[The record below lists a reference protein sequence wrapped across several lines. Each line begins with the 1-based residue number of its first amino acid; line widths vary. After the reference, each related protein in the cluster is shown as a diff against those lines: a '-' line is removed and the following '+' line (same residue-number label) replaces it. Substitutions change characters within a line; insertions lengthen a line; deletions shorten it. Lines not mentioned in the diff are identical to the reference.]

1 MAERPGQQ
9 PGITQGD
16 IGPRYVRK
24 RLQDEVYLAHYCKAG
39 DRLRIVATLATGVI
53 AALTTVT
60 LTYGGRV
67 QGMDGELMSL
77 GDSVTFSVADGAQT
91 AITARMPEGYVVDL
105 IVSTAS
111 AVAVGD
117 MAVVVDLIQGEGSAA
132 FAYGLLAAGWVSP
145 TSPLGLNTP
154 QVTV

>member
-1 MAERPGQQ
+1 MAERFQQQ

-67 QGMDGELMSL
+67 QGMDGELMPL
-77 GDSVTFSVADGAQT
+77 GDSITFSVADGAQT
-91 AITARMPEGYVVDL
+91 PIYVRMPEGYVVDL

-111 AVAVGD
+111 AVEV
-117 MAVVVDLIQGEGSAA
+117 
-132 FAYGLLAAGWVSP
+132 
-145 TSPLGLNTP
+145 
-154 QVTV
+154 

>member
-1 MAERPGQQ
+1 MAERFGPP
-9 PGITQGD
+9 PGIMQGD
-16 IGPRYVRK
+16 TGPRSIRK
-24 RLQDEVYLAHYCKAG
+24 RLADEMYLAHYCKAG
-39 DRLRIVATLATGVI
+39 DRLRIVATLASGVI

-67 QGMDGELMSL
+67 QGMDGELMTL

-91 AITARMPEGYVVDL
+91 AIYIGLPEGYVVDL
-105 IVSTAS
+105 IISTAS
-111 AVAVGD
+111 AVEVGD
-117 MAVVVDLIQGEGSAA
+117 MAVVAALVQGQDSTA
-132 FAYGLLAAGWVSP
+132 FAYGLLTAGWVSP